1 MVSSTEKSIADGQV
15 PVTSCIKYINN
26 CSSSLKYG
34 LFKVGASYINTAG
47 PNTEGTVENGQRMG
61 VQSKLSNLPATTE
74 PVALGMAKKKRQ
86 DLKVRRK
93 LSKCHVTTSLSSNII
108 FGVGLCLRKKRHRT
122 KQKKSPQTKDS
133 LGLNLVT
140 SKLGQ
145 AATEESFPLVVD
157 HVTFSQKKKAD
168 YVSDGQKRNLII
180 ENVSGD
186 CSISGDVDNDI
197 IERVLLN
204 GSTVSA
210 EKQPQIRQST
220 AQGTGESEEYQR
232 KLRQTNVMSILTR
245 GLEETT
251 GK

>member
-1 MVSSTEKSIADGQV
+1 
-15 PVTSCIKYINN
+15 
-26 CSSSLKYG
+26 
-34 LFKVGASYINTAG
+34 
-47 PNTEGTVENGQRMG
+47 MG
-61 VQSKLSNLPATTE
+61 VQSKLSDLPATTE
-74 PVALGMAKKKRQ
+74 PVTLGMTKKKRQ

-93 LSKCHVTTSLSSNII
+93 LFKCHVTTSLSSNII
-108 FGVGLCLRKKRHRT
+108 FGVGLCLRKKRHKQKRPCSM
-122 KQKKSPQTKDS
+122 QKKSPQTKDS

-145 AATEESFPLVVD
+145 AATEESYPLVVD

-168 YVSDGQKRNLII
+168 YVSDGQKRNLSI

-186 CSISGDVDNDI
+186 CSISGDFDNDI
-197 IERVLLN
+197 RGRVLLN
-204 GSTVSA
+204 GSAVSA

-232 KLRQTNVMSILTR
+232 ELRQTDVMSILTR
-245 GLEETT
+245 GLEATT